1 MRLSPVLPPG
11 FRAERGPSVPQRR
24 VAPEQ
29 RFPSWRPPERQGR
42 EEQASPEAPS
52 RAPDRAPRQT
62 QHARP
67 SGASTDPVRA
77 VAVAHERCNAV
88 GTVELSCGP
97 KGLWVR
103 FVRISAFTDGYVPY
117 PAIAGHSITVPYDQV
132 VRVATDPEGLVH
144 LTLDPSST
152 PFHRLVLA
160 GLVRETT
167 FDHHFS
173 WLQRARFEHA
183 VTLAAIASWLPIAA
197 GLKAL
202 VPALSELLVLSI
214 AATIALLFNGMRRAI
229 ASRLVL
235 FSTRTERVRSELV
248 SDLSLRLGP
257 SRVQDLMTP
266 GVAVASGQTAERA
279 PERVAAPEGGGLGPL
294 FATAGIV
301 AAVALLAILVG
312 RTIWLQ
318 PREAELLPAGD
329 PSSAAGGP
337 SNLSSAPP
345 TPITPEPPRPVVQ
358 LPPCSCDRSESAL
371 WADGV
376 PKLSVLSTNRP
387 GKSSARKPSVYPEI
401 AVVNNANEDLKNV
414 MLTVDFSQSASE
426 GHPARHTGEQGLL
439 YDGVLGPGQAVK
451 WRTKGRGDEY
461 TVTSSVSGKLGE
473 SGVQPAPAD
482 AFQKLLN
489 ARTPS
494 VRLHGAKMLAWL
506 GDPRAREAVELLERE
521 HRQDMEQS
529 LSLIADAL
537 RPVRVCQ
544 PRITQGPTSSSVRLE
559 VCVFNASEEAHDRP
573 ALVARTGQGMDVQE
587 TRWIVEAPLPPGAGV
602 RTTGTLDAAGDLE
615 SVAASLRLV
624 AEP

>member
-1 MRLSPVLPPG
+1 MRLSPVLPPD
-11 FRAERGPSVPQRR
+11 FRAERGRTVPPRR

-29 RFPSWRPPERQGR
+29 RSPLRQPER
-42 EEQASPEAPS
+42 S
-52 RAPDRAPRQT
+52 RPI
-62 QHARP
+62 
-67 SGASTDPVRA
+67 GAATDPVRA
-77 VAVAHERCNAV
+77 VAVAHERSNAV

-117 PAIAGHSITVPYDQV
+117 PAIAGQAITVPYDQV
-132 VRVATDPEGLVH
+132 VRVATDAEGLVH
-144 LTLDPSST
+144 LTLDPSCT

-235 FSTRTERVRSELV
+235 FGARTERVRSELV

-257 SRVQDLMTP
+257 SRVQDLVTP
-266 GVAVASGQTAERA
+266 GVAVASGHAVERA
-279 PERVAAPEGGGLGPL
+279 PERVVPAEGAGLGPL

-318 PREAELLPAGD
+318 PREAEALPAGD
-329 PSSAAGGP
+329 PSSAIASGP
-337 SNLSSAPP
+337 ADLSSAPSA
-345 TPITPEPPRPVVQ
+345 PITAEPPRPVVQ
-358 LPPCSCDRSESAL
+358 LPSCSCERSESSL

-387 GKSSARKPSVYPEI
+387 GKTSERKPSVYPEI

-414 MLTVDFSQSASE
+414 MLTVDFSQSPRE

-451 WRTKGRGDEY
+451 WRLKGRGDDY
-461 TVTSSVSGKLGE
+461 TVTSSVSGRVGE
-473 SGVQPAPAD
+473 AGVQAAPAD
-482 AFQKLLN
+482 AFQKLLS

-506 GDPRAREAVELLERE
+506 GDPRAREAIEVLERE

-559 VCVFNASEEAHDRP
+559 VCVFNASDEAHDRP
-573 ALVARTGQGMDVQE
+573 ALVARTGRGQEEQE
-587 TRWIVEAPLPPGAGV
+587 TRWIVEAPLPPGTGV

-615 SVAASLRLV
+615 
-624 AEP
+624 